1 MWRFSVVCNPHINVS
16 HNVLALQSGGV
27 TVRACDFWVQTI
39 GSNALT
45 GIFYLV
51 GGAVWTLES
60 LWSFWTL
67 KAVYGAFRGGG
78 GDRRL
83 KQEVASAVA
92 SGAASHA
99 SRV

>member
-1 MWRFSVVCNPHINVS
+1 MRHGR
-16 HNVLALQSGGV
+16 ARE
-27 TVRACDFWVQTI
+27 TRARVRAQTI
-39 GSNALT
+39 GQNALT

-83 KQEVASAVA
+83 KQEVASTMA
-92 SGAASHA
+92 GHAATQA
-99 SRV
+99 AARV

>member
-1 MWRFSVVCNPHINVS
+1 MPCSQCWPHVYADT
-16 HNVLALQSGGV
+16 LTPTWCAL
-27 TVRACDFWVQTI
+27 QTI

-67 KAVYGAFRGGG
+67 KAVYSAFRGGG